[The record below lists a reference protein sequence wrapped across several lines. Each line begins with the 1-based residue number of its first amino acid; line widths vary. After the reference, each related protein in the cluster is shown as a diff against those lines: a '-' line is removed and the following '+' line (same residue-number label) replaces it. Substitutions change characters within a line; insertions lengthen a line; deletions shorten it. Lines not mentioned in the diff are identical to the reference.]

1 MWNGVRIV
9 GSFDN
14 CGLTSICLRNGYTLK
29 REIVFSV
36 LRV

>member
-1 MWNGVRIV
+1 MV

-36 LRV
+36 RV